1 MENSHEGNTVIILQS
16 DIKKVQYEPIK
27 KRLKLPDS
35 LDAVNLL
42 VKMVTSMGDK
52 IDLFMN
58 FRSYNLLDA
67 LLSEESRELTE
78 KIKIKFLKQLF
89 TDFVQNGLYGRA
101 KEKGKYILLF
111 DLTPIDKG
119 ILLLQTLDAGPEL
132 KIKENGVLEFEERF
146 LDRHN
151 IYRFVYFIKA
161 DSKITVRY
169 FEKTPS
175 EHFQKWLGIER
186 EPPLYHIE
194 DFTVS
199 FYCEYSGIPLKV
211 SIGEGELNRGE
222 LSEDGK
228 FLKIKDEVEL
238 DIYNNKL
245 NLTASNN
252 RKVPL
257 KIRRIYVNIVGESF
271 TNLLDFIKYIKLR
284 QHGLDYLRSIHTN
297 IIRYHLNGN
306 TRQAVLYPLYKERY
320 EDIVPLDSKNSLFDR
335 VNKYEFISDKFRDKI
350 LIMSD
355 LKVVEYDIEFLKLIA
370 EKIINS
376 ETVEI
381 IHSLLP
387 LSETPRHFGKLWV
400 YNEINLPQPAVV
412 LDDIFQNEPLD
423 RTWEEILKWAI
434 ISTLQEIPKFKF
446 FISSLLSSQIFDSLG
461 YKIDGKAIKLEND
474 IVEYKRPDILYG
486 EKGSVIKSLKQHV
499 EGKVFGGKSPIK
511 LFIIGIDE
519 NTREIYVINR
529 GRAGDDFKQDIFNE
543 LKRYF
548 SEKGV
553 KLSEPI
559 SLPAKGYIV
568 KGPYKE
574 PGDGH
579 ILAFYT
585 VREDIK
591 NESR

>member
-1 MENSHEGNTVIILQS
+1 MENGDGGNTVIILQS

-35 LDAVNLL
+35 LEAVNLL
-42 VKMVTSMGDK
+42 VKMITSMGDK

-67 LLSEESRELTE
+67 LLSEESIELTE
-78 KIKIKFLKQLF
+78 SIKIKFLKQLF

-111 DLTPIDKG
+111 DLTPINKG

-151 IYRFVYFIKA
+151 IYRFAYFMRE
-161 DSKITVRY
+161 DSEITVRY
-169 FEKTPS
+169 FEKTSS

-186 EPPLYHIE
+186 KSPLYHVE

-211 SIGEGELNRGE
+211 SIGEGELNKGE
-222 LSEDGK
+222 LSEDRK
-228 FLKIKDEVEL
+228 FFKIKDEIEL
-238 DIYNNKL
+238 DIYNNRL

-257 KIRRIYVNIVGESF
+257 RIRRIYVNIVGESF
-271 TNLLDFIKYIKLR
+271 TNLLDFIRYLKLR
-284 QHGLDYLRSIHTN
+284 QHGLDYLRSIYAN
-297 IIRYHLNGN
+297 IIGYHLNGD

-320 EDIVPLDSKNSLFDR
+320 EDIISLDSRNSLFDR

-355 LKVVEYDIEFLKLIA
+355 LKVIEYDIEFLKLVA

-400 YNEINLPQPAVV
+400 YN
-412 LDDIFQNEPLD
+412 DIDIPESTTILNKIYQNEPLD

-434 ISTLQEIPKFKF
+434 ISTLQEIPRFKF
-446 FISSLLSSQIFDSLG
+446 FISELISSSVFESLK
-461 YKIDGKAIKLEND
+461 YKIEGQAVKLEND

-486 EKGSVIKSLKQHV
+486 EKDAVINSLKKHIKK
-499 EGKVFGGKSPIK
+499 KVLGGKSSVK

-519 NTREIYVINR
+519 NSREIYVINR
-529 GRAGDDFKQDIFNE
+529 GRAGDDFKQNVFRE
-543 LKRYF
+543 LEAYF
-548 SEKGV
+548 AEKGI

-559 SLPAKGYIV
+559 SLPARGYVV
-568 KGPYKE
+568 KGPNKE
-574 PGDGH
+574 VGEGH

-585 VREDIK
+585 VRTEK
-591 NESR
+591 